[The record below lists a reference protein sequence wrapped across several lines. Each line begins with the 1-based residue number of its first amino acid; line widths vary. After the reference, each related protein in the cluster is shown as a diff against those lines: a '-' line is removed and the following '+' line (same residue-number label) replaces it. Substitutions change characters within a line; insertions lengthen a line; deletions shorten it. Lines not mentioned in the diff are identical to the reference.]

1 MRDHVMRVSQVLPK
15 LSEEQIENILNSIT
29 AENEMLD
36 SVLDSLVTGIMVV
49 DEKWNLLKVN
59 KTAERYLSR
68 PVLGDKVNSESA
80 FELIGEEEIAAF
92 IKNCALEDKSNVSE
106 EFSISNSDGSVRFV
120 TVSVF
125 SWVCRCK
132 MRGRILKFND
142 ITEKRS
148 QEVLLRRMENMA
160 GLTNLAAG
168 MAHEIKNP
176 LGAIGIHIQLI
187 QRAVKKEREK
197 KGLLPDKKFLED
209 HLDVVNEEIE
219 NLNKLVMDFL
229 FAVRPIN
236 ARLTLVN
243 PSKLIENI
251 VSFFSPEF
259 EREGVSFSFKGEA
272 ASSRLMIDEKLF
284 REALI
289 NIVQNCFSAVKERYN
304 DFYSGSD
311 SENSSGK
318 KKSGGCA
325 GKIEISSSEKDA
337 RYEIRISDNGT
348 GMSEEVLSHIFEPY
362 YTTKASGTG
371 LGMTMV
377 YKIIKEF
384 SGDINV
390 KSEPGKGTQFTI
402 MIPIPQTSR
411 KLLLKP
417 DEAK

>member
-1 MRDHVMRVSQVLPK
+1 MRDHVTRVSQMLSK
-15 LSEEQIENILNSIT
+15 LSDEQIEKILNSINS
-29 AENEMLD
+29 ENEMLD
-36 SVLDSLVTGIMVV
+36 SVLDSLATGIMVV
-49 DEKWNLLKVN
+49 DENWNLLKVN
-59 KTAERYLSR
+59 KTAERYLAR
-68 PVLGDKVNSESA
+68 PFLGDKANSESA
-80 FELIGEEEIAAF
+80 FDLIDEEISSF
-92 IKNCALEDKSNVSE
+92 IKNCASEDKTNVSK

-125 SWVCRCK
+125 SWVCRCR

-142 ITEKRS
+142 ITEKRN

-160 GLTNLAAG
+160 GLTSLAAG

-197 KGLLPDKKFLED
+197 KSHLPDKKFLED

-219 NLNKLVMDFL
+219 NLNRMVMDFL

-236 ARLTLVN
+236 ARLVLVN

-259 EREGVSFSFKGEA
+259 ERSGVSFSFKDESG
-272 ASSRLMIDEKLF
+272 SLRLMIDEKLF
-284 REALI
+284 REAVI
-289 NIVQNCFSAVKERYN
+289 NIVQNCFSAVKER
-304 DFYSGSD
+304 F
-311 SENSSGK
+311 ENLVERPKEK
-318 KKSGGCA
+318 KMPKDGECLGH
-325 GKIEISSSEKDA
+325 ITISSSVKEGQ
-337 RYEIRISDNGT
+337 YELRICDNGT

-390 KSEPGKGTQFTI
+390 KSEPGKGSQFTI
-402 MIPIPQTSR
+402 IIPIPQTDR
-411 KLLLKP
+411 KLLP
-417 DEAK
+417 EPGEAR